1 MSKAEKSGQKADSD
15 ANIKYIVKVKTG
27 SVKNASTDSTVSVT
41 MFGNKIKTDKAL
53 DCYITFSLEY
63 IKDNKV
69 IEMSRSVPWRN
80 KPIPLITQM
89 LPVAK

>member
-41 MFGNKIKTDKAL
+41 MFGNKIKTDKVPLKVAKTSGPL
-53 DCYITFSLEY
+53 FQKSRTDEFHIMA
-63 IKDNKV
+63 KNVGQV
-69 IEMSRSVPWRN
+69 IESLFC
-80 KPIPLITQM
+80 LILT
-89 LPVAK
+89 